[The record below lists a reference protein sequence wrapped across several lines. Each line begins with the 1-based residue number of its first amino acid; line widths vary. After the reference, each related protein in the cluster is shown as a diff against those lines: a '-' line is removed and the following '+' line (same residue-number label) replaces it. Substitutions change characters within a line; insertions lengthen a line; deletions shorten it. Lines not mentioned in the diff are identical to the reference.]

1 MPPRPRGSRIWYTP
15 NVEPET
21 SVTSRLSR
29 GRAKQRMIASAPGPG
44 ERGSPYQRRGKRDA
58 NVSNGLRSALEKGGV
73 MTRTSWMLSVL
84 AATVLAVPAS
94 AQTSVDRTVPFEL
107 DKWFE
112 PDVKEGPVT
121 LHRIPL
127 ERGGGG
133 LKAHVTGGETEYR
146 VPVKV
151 EIEYSNAASSD
162 WRGVFR
168 ISWVDESGETID
180 GYNGSH
186 ELEEK

>member
-1 MPPRPRGSRIWYTP
+1 
-15 NVEPET
+15 
-21 SVTSRLSR
+21 
-29 GRAKQRMIASAPGPG
+29 
-44 ERGSPYQRRGKRDA
+44 
-58 NVSNGLRSALEKGGV
+58 

-112 PDVKEGPVT
+112 LNVKEGPIT
-121 LHRIPL
+121 LHRIRL
-127 ERGGGG
+127 ERVGGGG
-133 LKAHVTGGETEYR
+133 LKARVTGGEDEYR
-146 VPVKV
+146 VAVKV
-151 EIEYSNAASSD
+151 ELEYSNAASSD

-186 ELEEK
+186 ELEEKKDFSRAGGTVTTLRYGLARARKLRILLNVKPD

>member
-1 MPPRPRGSRIWYTP
+1 
-15 NVEPET
+15 
-21 SVTSRLSR
+21 
-29 GRAKQRMIASAPGPG
+29 
-44 ERGSPYQRRGKRDA
+44 
-58 NVSNGLRSALEKGGV
+58 
-73 MTRTSWMLSVL
+73 MTRTSWMLGVL

-107 DKWFE
+107 EKWFE
-112 PDVKEGPVT
+112 LNVKEGPIT
-121 LHRIPL
+121 LHRIRL
-127 ERGGGG
+127 ERVGAG
-133 LKAHVTGGETEYR
+133 LKARVTGGEDEYR
-146 VPVKV
+146 VAVKV
-151 EIEYSNAASSD
+151 ELEYSNAASSD

>member
-1 MPPRPRGSRIWYTP
+1 
-15 NVEPET
+15 
-21 SVTSRLSR
+21 
-29 GRAKQRMIASAPGPG
+29 
-44 ERGSPYQRRGKRDA
+44 
-58 NVSNGLRSALEKGGV
+58 

-84 AATVLAVPAS
+84 AATVLAAPAS

-112 PDVKEGPVT
+112 LNVKEGPVT
-121 LHRIPL
+121 LHRIHL
-127 ERGGGG
+127 ERVGGG

-186 ELEEK
+186 ELEEKKDFSRAGGTVTTLRYGLARARKLRILLNVKPD